1 MPGRGPNSARFIA
14 LIDELRQKITHERIT
29 SLIKEIKQDEL
40 IALLK
45 LEAELKSRY
54 LVAVLELIDPKMT
67 DLAHH
72 LDEARRF
79 REMTDEVGIAV
90 KNIVDGVLAQE
101 IPMPGLTLEPDLTPE
116 VERAIEIF
124 MQTDDHYWDQPE

>member
-1 MPGRGPNSARFIA
+1 MAGRGPNSSRFVE
-14 LIDELRQKITHERIT
+14 LIDELRQKITHERIS

-45 LEAELKSRY
+45 LEAELKSRS

-79 REMTDEVGIAV
+79 RKMTEEVTTAV
-90 KNIVDGVLAQE
+90 KNIIDGVLAKE
-101 IPMPGLTLEPDLTPE
+101 IPMPGLALDAELSPDI
-116 VERAIEIF
+116 ERAIEIF
-124 MQTDDHYWDQPE
+124 MQTDDEYWDPAE